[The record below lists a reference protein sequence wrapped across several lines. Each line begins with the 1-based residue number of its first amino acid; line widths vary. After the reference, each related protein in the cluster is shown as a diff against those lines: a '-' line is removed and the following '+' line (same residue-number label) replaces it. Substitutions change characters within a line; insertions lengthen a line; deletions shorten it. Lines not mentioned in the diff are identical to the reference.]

1 MTGESLHGDALNRHA
16 CSHSDATV
24 PVGKPVIKG
33 TGLSV
38 QCLPESIP
46 GDRAEQ
52 RVPESDPQ
60 LRAHAPRHVRAGR
73 RAHMRRTGLRNPWQ
87 GRLKLP
93 GDEND
98 RPVSAKGQGNPGHRD
113 RPIAGHSP
121 EVSEETVPRLSRARG
136 RAIIMFD
143 RDHREQL
150 PGGRLPVPAGI
161 LHLRFVSGTALEVTG
176 YVSGLLS
183 RCMKLQR
190 RIATSD
196 KGGIRQKLSER
207 RATVGPPVRERRRR
221 GPSEGAFG
229 PIEKTGGPNQ
239 RTAGLLL
246 GA

>member
-52 RVPESDPQ
+52 RVPENDPQ
-60 LRAHAPRHVRAGR
+60 LRAQAPRHVRAGR
-73 RAHMRRTGLRNPWQ
+73 RAQGRRTGLRNPWQ

-98 RPVSAKGQGNPGHRD
+98 RPVSATGQGNPGHRD

-121 EVSEETVPRLSRARG
+121 EVSEETVPRPSRARG
-136 RAIIMFD
+136 RAIVMFD
-143 RDHREQL
+143 RDHREQVSG
-150 PGGRLPVPAGI
+150 PRLPMPVGI
-161 LHLRFVSGTALEVTG
+161 PCPRQTPRHPPEVCEHVSGGLTAYETATAHRHVG
-176 YVSGLLS
+176 
-183 RCMKLQR
+183 QR
-190 RIATSD
+190 R
-196 KGGIRQKLSER
+196 IRQKLSER
-207 RATVGPPVRERRRR
+207 RRRSARR
-221 GPSEGAFG
+221 LASAADAARQKEHSAP
-229 PIEKTGGPNQ
+229 
-239 RTAGLLL
+239 
-246 GA
+246 